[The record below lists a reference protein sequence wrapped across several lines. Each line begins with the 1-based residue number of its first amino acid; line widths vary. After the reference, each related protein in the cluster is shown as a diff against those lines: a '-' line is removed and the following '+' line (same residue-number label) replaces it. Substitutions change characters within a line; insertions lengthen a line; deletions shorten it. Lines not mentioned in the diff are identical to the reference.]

1 MLAASRG
8 PIHRIAALALGAV
21 VAAASTMWIA
31 GPGAKA
37 QTVEDL
43 LGAVVRIKTFV
54 PPDARSARTLGRE
67 RDGTGVVIGRQRAI
81 GSGFIIDASGYIVTN
96 AHVVAGAQRVL
107 QLRQG
112 A

>member
-67 RDGTGVVIGRQRAI
+67 RDGDRKSTRLN
-81 GSGFIIDASGYIVTN
+81 SSHT
-96 AHVVAGAQRVL
+96 
-107 QLRQG
+107 
-112 A
+112 